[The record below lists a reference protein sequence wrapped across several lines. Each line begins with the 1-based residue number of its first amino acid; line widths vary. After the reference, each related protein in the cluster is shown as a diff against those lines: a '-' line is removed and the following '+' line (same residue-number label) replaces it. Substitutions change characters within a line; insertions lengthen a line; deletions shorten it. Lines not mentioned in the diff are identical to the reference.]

1 MTPERFWRSKATKAN
16 YPIGWRVVI
25 PKEQLDFRIQPVLA
39 DQELV
44 FSPLIYWEGA
54 FDLIGTR
61 GDRRISGRGYL
72 ELTGY
77 ASPLQELNR

>member
-1 MTPERFWRSKATKAN
+1 VTKAN
-16 YPIGWRVVI
+16 YPIGWRIVV
-25 PKEQLDFRIQPVLA
+25 PKEQLEFRIQPVLA

-61 GDRRISGRGYL
+61 AGQPMRGRGYL

-77 ASPLQELNR
+77 AGPLAESLNR